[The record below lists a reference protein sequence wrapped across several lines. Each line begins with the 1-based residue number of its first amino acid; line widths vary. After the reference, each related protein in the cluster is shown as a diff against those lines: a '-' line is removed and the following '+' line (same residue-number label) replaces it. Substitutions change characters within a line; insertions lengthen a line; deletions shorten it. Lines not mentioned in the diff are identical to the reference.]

1 MKSSQLNRSRLV
13 VGTGLIVSAL
23 LMLLFVKD
31 AYSTAGAIGMGVLGI
46 MSIAV
51 S

>member
-1 MKSSQLNRSRLV
+1 MKSSRLNRSRLV

-23 LMLLFVKD
+23 LMLLFVKGG
-31 AYSTAGAIGMGVLGI
+31 YSTAGAIGMGVLGI